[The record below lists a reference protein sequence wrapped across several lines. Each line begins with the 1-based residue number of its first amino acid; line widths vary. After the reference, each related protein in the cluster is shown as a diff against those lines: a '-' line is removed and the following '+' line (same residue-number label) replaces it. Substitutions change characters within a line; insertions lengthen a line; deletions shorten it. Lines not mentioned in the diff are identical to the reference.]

1 MNENLSSIIDSE
13 KFKALLDEVVS
24 QRLTQFVRQH
34 EEKAKEV
41 SLIER
46 MVRVEEA
53 IQAQQKVL
61 ESLQREMS
69 ARFEATD
76 KSFQAMDKR
85 FEVLQREMSARFE
98 ATDKSFQAMDK
109 RFEAMDKRFEAL
121 QREMSARFEAMDK
134 RFSLVQ
140 WVVVGG
146 FTFLSILITLVN
158 FVT

>member
-85 FEVLQREMSARFE
+85 FEALQREMSARFE